1 VLVTALQGGSQLGG
15 DAVKP
20 PPTFERR
27 LSRSV
32 GVIVA
37 LTLVAS
43 IVLLLKARSVK
54 SKLPQHPPA
63 TADSVRR

>member
-1 VLVTALQGGSQLGG
+1 LTVATGG
-15 DAVKP
+15 AVKP
-20 PPTFERR
+20 PPTLERR

-54 SKLPQHPPA
+54 SRLPRAMPPA
-63 TADSVRR
+63 ADSVRR